1 MISSVN
7 ATDGSSK
14 LETRNLPFAF
24 SFMELIGDRDRGV
37 VVMQLASKC

>member
-1 MISSVN
+1 MISSVS

-14 LETRNLPFAF
+14 LETRNLLFAF

-37 VVMQLASKC
+37 VVMQVATKC